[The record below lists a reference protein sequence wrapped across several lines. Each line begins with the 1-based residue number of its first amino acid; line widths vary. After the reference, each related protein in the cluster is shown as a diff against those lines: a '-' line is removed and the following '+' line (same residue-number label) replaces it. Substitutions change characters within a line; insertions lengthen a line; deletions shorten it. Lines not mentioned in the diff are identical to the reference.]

1 MKPDFLIPS
10 IPDAPKPLQDSN
22 GNWIGLETCENE
34 YPKAK
39 QPPIPYGIQSVGTSL
54 VTEQGFKQVRG
65 QLTEG
70 RYLTFEMNGFALANP
85 GDGLLAATA
94 STANLETLNQRWI
107 LHESN
112 SQENQFDL
120 SSAVDGKYL
129 YGLEINYLGV
139 GKVTRCL

>member
-1 MKPDFLIPS
+1 
-10 IPDAPKPLQDSN
+10 
-22 GNWIGLETCENE
+22 
-34 YPKAK
+34 
-39 QPPIPYGIQSVGTSL
+39 
-54 VTEQGFKQVRG
+54 
-65 QLTEG
+65 
-70 RYLTFEMNGFALANP
+70 MNGFALANP

-94 STANLETLNQRWI
+94 STANHETLNQRWI

-139 GKVTRCL
+139 GKVTHCL